1 MASFQFLFVS
11 CINLSVTEIKVLLTV
26 VARSVRTLISSR
38 SLVSS
43 LISTMVL
50 SFVSARPPCSGQNSV
65 MNMFC
70 RVICRTFK
78 VATLTVSENVSVRI
92 SEVKLKSKA
101 KSSGLVVSFTNAI
114 TCRAA
119 VSLIATTGLEF
130 MSSMVSIV
138 IER

>member
-1 MASFQFLFVS
+1 
-11 CINLSVTEIKVLLTV
+11 
-26 VARSVRTLISSR
+26 
-38 SLVSS
+38 
-43 LISTMVL
+43 MVL

-78 VATLTVSENVSVRI
+78 VATLTVSENASVRI
-92 SEVKLKSKA
+92 SEVKLESKA
-101 KSSGLVVSFTNAI
+101 KSSGLVVSFTNVI

-119 VSLIATTGLEF
+119 VSLIVTTGLEF

>member
-1 MASFQFLFVS
+1 MSSFQFVFVS
-11 CINLSVTEIKVLLTV
+11 CISLPVTEIKVLLTV
-26 VARSVRTLISSR
+26 VARSVRTLISFK

-65 MNMFC
+65 MKTFC

-92 SEVKLKSKA
+92 SEVKLRSKA
-101 KSSGLVVSFTNAI
+101 KSLGLVVSFTNVT

-119 VSLIATTGLEF
+119 VSLIATTEFEF

-138 IER
+138 IAR